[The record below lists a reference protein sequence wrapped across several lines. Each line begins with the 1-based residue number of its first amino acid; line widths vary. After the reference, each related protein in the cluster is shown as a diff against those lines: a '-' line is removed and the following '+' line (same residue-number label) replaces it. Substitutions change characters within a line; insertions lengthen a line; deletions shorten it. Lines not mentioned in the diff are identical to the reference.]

1 MDSGELAEWIAFRAR
16 IMGARRRS
24 SASARWAGVGWVTRT
39 RLPLSFSVIVLTFLF
54 WDLDHDKPTTS
65 GRVWQ
70 WPLPA
75 ALFAVPGKLRRS
87 HKIARAG
94 AHALRRAWRCG
105 IMMDLI

>member
-1 MDSGELAEWIAFRAR
+1 MVGSSAARCRFRSSGRMDSGELAEWIAFRDL

-24 SASARWAGVGWVTRT
+24 SASARWAGVGCVPLT

-75 ALFAVPGKLRRS
+75 ALFAVPGK
-87 HKIARAG
+87 AA
-94 AHALRRAWRCG
+94 AF
-105 IMMDLI
+105 

>member
-1 MDSGELAEWIAFRAR
+1 MDSGELAECIALRAL

-75 ALFAVPGKLRRS
+75 ALFAVPGK
-87 HKIARAG
+87 AA
-94 AHALRRAWRCG
+94 AF
-105 IMMDLI
+105 